1 MSIRVFAPASMGNVS
16 VGFDILGGALSPI
29 DGNMLGD
36 FVTISAHESDE
47 STETTIAVET
57 VGRFAHK
64 LPSDPKLNILYDC
77 AVVYHEALVK
87 KGLSPQSISMVLEK
101 ELPVG
106 SGLGSSAASVV
117 AALYALNEFY
127 DNALS
132 KDALLLMMGKLEG
145 QISGSV
151 HFDNVAPSYLGGLQL
166 MVEQGNT
173 LTTSLPTFDDWY
185 WVIAYSGVKVSTAE
199 SREIMPKQVDLK
211 TALKFGQNIAS
222 FVDASHRGDGE
233 LAASLLVDIIAE
245 PVRGGIIPK
254 FIENKQAML
263 DLGAM
268 ASGISGSGP
277 TLFAVTD
284 NLTKAEQLAL
294 YLQDNYIQNDDGF
307 SHICKLDN
315 QGARREAKRGTV

>member
-16 VGFDILGGALSPI
+16 VGFDVLGGALSPV
-29 DGNMLGD
+29 DGQLLGD
-36 FVTISAHESDE
+36 FVTISENDANELAIDVQ
-47 STETTIAVET
+47 TI
-57 VGRFAHK
+57 GRFAHK
-64 LPSDPKLNILYDC
+64 LPSDPKQNILYDC
-77 AVVYHEALVK
+77 ALAYHKTLAK
-87 KGLSPQSISMVLEK
+87 RGLPSQSISMILEK

-132 KDALLLMMGKLEG
+132 NHDLLLLMGQLEG

-151 HFDNVAPSYLGGLQL
+151 HYDNVAPSYLGGLQL
-166 MVEQGNT
+166 MVEQGNQ
-173 LTTSLPTFDDWY
+173 LCSSLPTFDDWY
-185 WVIAYSGVKVSTAE
+185 WVVAYSGVKVSTAE
-199 SREIMPKQVDLK
+199 AREIMPRVVDLK
-211 TALKFGQNIAS
+211 TALKFGQNIAA
-222 FVDASHRGDGE
+222 FVDASHRGDSE
-233 LAASLLVDIIAE
+233 LAAQLLVDVIAE
-245 PVRGGIIPK
+245 PVRGPIIPK
-254 FIENKQAML
+254 FTENKQAML
-263 DLGAM
+263 DMGAI

-307 SHICKLDN
+307 CHVCKIDN
-315 QGARREAKRGTV
+315 QGARREANRGTV

>member
-29 DGNMLGD
+29 DGNLLGD
-36 FVTISAHESDE
+36 FVTISAIDS
-47 STETTIAVET
+47 SNVISVET
-57 VGRFAHK
+57 IGRFAHK

-77 AVVYHEALVK
+77 AVVYHEALVE
-87 KGLSPQSISMVLEK
+87 KGLSPQSINMVLEK

-127 DNALS
+127 NNALS
-132 KDALLLMMGKLEG
+132 NDELLLMMGKLEG

-166 MVEQGNT
+166 MVEQGST

-222 FVDASHRGDGE
+222 FVDASHRGDSD
-233 LAASLLVDIIAE
+233 LAASLLVDVIAE
-245 PVRGGIIPK
+245 PVRGSIIPK
-254 FIENKQAML
+254 FVENKQAML
-263 DLGAM
+263 DLGAI

-277 TLFAVTD
+277 TLFAVTKCAD
-284 NLTKAEQLAL
+284 KAKELAA
-294 YLQDNYIQNDDGF
+294 YLQENYIQNDDGF

>member
-16 VGFDILGGALSPI
+16 VGFDLLGGAIAPI
-29 DGNMLGD
+29 DGGVLGD
-36 FVTISAHESDE
+36 FVTISAQETDDESDP
-47 STETTIAVET
+47 ICVET
-57 VGRFAHK
+57 IGRFAHK
-64 LPSDPKLNILYDC
+64 LPSDPKQNILYDC
-77 AVVYHEALVK
+77 AVTYHVSLTK
-87 KGLSPQSISMVLEK
+87 KGQHPQAIKMVLEK

-132 KDALLLMMGKLEG
+132 KDELLLLMGQLEG

-151 HFDNVAPSYLGGLQL
+151 HYDNVAPSYLGGLQL
-166 MVEQGNT
+166 MVEQENK
-173 LTTSLPTFDDWY
+173 LCASIPTIDDWY
-185 WVIAYSGVKVSTAE
+185 WVVSYSGVKVSTAQAR
-199 SREIMPKQVDLK
+199 SIMPEQVDLK

-233 LAASLLVDIIAE
+233 LAASLLVDVIAE
-245 PVRGGIIPK
+245 PVRAGIIPK

>member
-16 VGFDILGGALSPI
+16 VGFDLLGGAIAPI
-29 DGNMLGD
+29 DGTLLGD
-36 FVTISAHESDE
+36 FVTISAQDNGDE
-47 STETTIAVET
+47 NDAICVET
-57 VGRFAHK
+57 IGRFAHK
-64 LPSDPKLNILYDC
+64 LPQDPKQNILYDC
-77 AVVYHEALVK
+77 AVTYHESLIK
-87 KGLSPQSISMVLEK
+87 KGQRAQSIKMVLEK

-132 KDALLLMMGKLEG
+132 KNDLLLMMGQFEG

-151 HFDNVAPSYLGGLQL
+151 HYDNVAPSYLGGLQL
-166 MVEQGNT
+166 MVEQENK
-173 LTTSLPTFDDWY
+173 LCASIPTCDDWY
-185 WVIAYSGVKVSTAE
+185 WVVAYSGVKVSTAQAR
-199 SREIMPKQVDLK
+199 SIMPEQVDLK

-222 FVDASHRGDGE
+222 FVDASHRGDSE
-233 LAASLLVDIIAE
+233 LAARLLVDVIAE
-245 PVRGGIIPK
+245 PVRAGIIPK
-254 FIENKQAML
+254 FIENKNAML
-263 DLGAM
+263 ALGAL

-284 NLTKAEQLAL
+284 NLTKAEQLSL

>member
-16 VGFDILGGALSPI
+16 VGFDLLGGAIAPI
-29 DGNMLGD
+29 DGGLLGD
-36 FVTISAHESDE
+36 FVTISAQETDDESDP
-47 STETTIAVET
+47 ICVET
-57 VGRFAHK
+57 IGRFAHK
-64 LPSDPKLNILYDC
+64 LPSDPKQNILYDC
-77 AVVYHEALVK
+77 AVTYHKSLTK
-87 KGLSPQSISMVLEK
+87 KGQHPQAIKMVLEK

-132 KDALLLMMGKLEG
+132 KDELLLLMGQLEG

-151 HFDNVAPSYLGGLQL
+151 HYDNVAPSYLGGLQL
-166 MVEQGNT
+166 MVEQENK
-173 LTTSLPTFDDWY
+173 LCARIPTIDDWY
-185 WVIAYSGVKVSTAE
+185 WVVSYSGVKVSTAQAR
-199 SREIMPKQVDLK
+199 SIMPEQVDLK

-233 LAASLLVDIIAE
+233 LAASLLVDVVAE
-245 PVRGGIIPK
+245 PVRAGIIPK

-268 ASGISGSGP
+268 ACGISGSGP

-284 NLTKAEQLAL
+284 NLTKAKQLAL

>member
-16 VGFDILGGALSPI
+16 VGFDLLGGALAPI
-29 DGNMLGD
+29 DGTLLGD
-36 FVTISAHESDE
+36 FVTISAQETSNESDP
-47 STETTIAVET
+47 ICVET

-77 AVVYHEALVK
+77 AVTYHEALVK
-87 KGLSPQSISMVLEK
+87 KGQPSQTIKMVLEK

-132 KDALLLMMGKLEG
+132 SDALLLLMGQLEG

-151 HFDNVAPSYLGGLQL
+151 HYDNVAPSYLGGLQL
-166 MVEQGNT
+166 MVEQGNK
-173 LTTSLPTFDDWY
+173 LYSSLPTFDDWY
-185 WVIAYSGVKVSTAE
+185 WVVSYSGVKVSTAQA
-199 SREIMPKQVDLK
+199 REIMPKQVDLK

-222 FVDASHRGDGE
+222 FVDASHRGDSE
-233 LAASLLVDIIAE
+233 LAASLLVDVIAE

-263 DLGAM
+263 TLGAM